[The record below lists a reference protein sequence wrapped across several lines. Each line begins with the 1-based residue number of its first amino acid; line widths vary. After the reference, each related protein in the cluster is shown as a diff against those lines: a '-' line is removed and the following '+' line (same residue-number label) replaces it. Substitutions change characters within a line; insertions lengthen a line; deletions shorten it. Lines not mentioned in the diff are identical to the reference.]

1 MSPSPS
7 PYHPTPVELQQEAAM
22 AARERRT
29 EQAQLNRSRAGARC
43 VLKGL
48 RFISRTTGSVE
59 AAELWRRVEERF
71 NDLAREG
78 CSPAA
83 TSANASEQY
92 WSPSDFDHL
101 LSAKLKDLATSGK
114 LLKKLHVL
122 KLKNLE
128 LFSMT
133 SGSLQVNWKYRIA
146 PSSPRLEG
154 RSPKMMLL
162 EDVQGEPLKLG
173 SDASRRLTRS
183 QVDAELVR
191 MATMTAE
198 AAAAAAAHAVAE
210 AEAIMA
216 EAEAAA
222 REAEAAEAEA
232 RAAQAFAEAAVLTL
246 KNRNAAKLV

>member
-1 MSPSPS
+1 
-7 PYHPTPVELQQEAAM
+7 
-22 AARERRT
+22 
-29 EQAQLNRSRAGARC
+29 
-43 VLKGL
+43 
-48 RFISRTTGSVE
+48 
-59 AAELWRRVEERF
+59 
-71 NDLAREG
+71 
-78 CSPAA
+78 
-83 TSANASEQY
+83 
-92 WSPSDFDHL
+92 
-101 LSAKLKDLATSGK
+101 
-114 LLKKLHVL
+114 
-122 KLKNLE
+122 
-128 LFSMT
+128 MT
-133 SGSLQVNWKYRIA
+133 SGSLQVNRKYRIA

-154 RSPKMMLL
+154 RSPKMVLL

-173 SDASRRLTRS
+173 SDASRTLTRS